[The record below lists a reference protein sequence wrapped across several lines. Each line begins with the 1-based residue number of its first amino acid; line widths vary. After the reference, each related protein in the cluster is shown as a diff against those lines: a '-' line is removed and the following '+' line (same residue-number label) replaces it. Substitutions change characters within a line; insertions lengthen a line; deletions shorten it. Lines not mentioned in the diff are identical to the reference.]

1 MKRPMR
7 LMTSQVGHWARVRVA
22 RGMVEAKVNMGEDD
36 LRALILGKNFA
47 RPGHG
52 RVNAEYR

>member
-22 RGMVEAKVNMGEDD
+22 RGMVKARTKMGQDN
-36 LRALILGKNFA
+36 LRAQNPGKNFA